1 MLFAAHLECLP
12 RSCVVEHV
20 SNASGATHH
29 ARILSSRRRSR
40 AAAREAPS
48 WSLACQPPMHSAA
61 CEVEPRL
68 RQRSRSTP
76 GALWYATML
85 IPQSLEHVRWRSC
98 GDCSKDSPLANTVV
112 PSPAAPQPLMHV
124 RAQSSRCRLAV
135 STPTGLVAHSSA
147 ALQSDRHVRRA
158 APNTPTLQTT
168 ESA

>member
-1 MLFAAHLECLP
+1 
-12 RSCVVEHV
+12 
-20 SNASGATHH
+20 
-29 ARILSSRRRSR
+29 
-40 AAAREAPS
+40 
-48 WSLACQPPMHSAA
+48 MHSAT

-124 RAQSSRCRLAV
+124 RAQNSRLPPHGQDPNGPRGAFAGGSS
-135 STPTGLVAHSSA
+135 
-147 ALQSDRHVRRA
+147 VRPA
-158 APNTPTLQTT
+158 
-168 ESA
+168 